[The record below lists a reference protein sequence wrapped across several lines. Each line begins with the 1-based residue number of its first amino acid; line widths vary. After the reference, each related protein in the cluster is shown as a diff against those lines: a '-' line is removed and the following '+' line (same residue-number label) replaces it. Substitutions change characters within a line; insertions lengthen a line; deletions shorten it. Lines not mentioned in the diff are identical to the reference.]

1 LKVINEKGNDSNE
14 MSLVDDD
21 YERSFDSMRN
31 FLRERKS
38 QDFMNKL
45 FGSYVKRNP
54 IWMKNRKPYVN

>member
-1 LKVINEKGNDSNE
+1 